1 MARGKDKQGND
12 HMSKNEKRRMKNN
25 NFVKKSRR
33 CQDDHVSDN
42 EKKRRR
48 NKDCAKRKEK

>member
-12 HMSKNEKRRMKNN
+12 HMSTNEKRRMKNN
-25 NFVKKSRR
+25 DFVKKSRR